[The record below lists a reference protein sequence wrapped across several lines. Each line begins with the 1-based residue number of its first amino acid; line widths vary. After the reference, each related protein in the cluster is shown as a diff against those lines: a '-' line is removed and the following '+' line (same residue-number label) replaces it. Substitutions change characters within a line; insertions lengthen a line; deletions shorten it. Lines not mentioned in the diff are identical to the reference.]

1 MKMASTSPPLS
12 LYLLLVLITEAALFI
27 GAGSRSFTIDYDANT
42 FLKDGEPFR
51 YRIVIFASVK

>member
-1 MKMASTSPPLS
+1 MASTGPPLS

-51 YRIVIFASVK
+51 YRIVIFAV